1 MGSVTAT
8 TGTPRRNPG
17 PGRARPAPVAA
28 PAPAAR
34 PLPPAAAESRRDMAG
49 IAAAASVVVVAA
61 LWAIHGGMAD
71 LTGSAAAQLTSL
83 GRLAGLVSADL
94 LLVQVLLMAR
104 IPWIER
110 AVGQDALARHHRLVG
125 FTSFV
130 LMVAH
135 VGFITAGYA
144 ATDHSRLAAEG
155 WDLTAHYPGML
166 LAVAA
171 FGLIVMVAVTSMRAA
186 RRRLRYESWH
196 LLHLYA
202 YLGVAL
208 ALPHELW
215 TGNDFTDSA
224 VARAYW
230 WMLYLCAAGAIL
242 TFRLG
247 LPLWRNARHR
257 VRVAKVVH
265 EAPGVVSVHLTGRA
279 LDRLPAR
286 AGQFFLFRF
295 LDGPGWSRANPYSL
309 SAVPRNDR
317 LRITVKDLGD
327 GSGRLG
333 RLRPGTR
340 VLIEGPYGRLTA
352 DVRLGRGVVLVA
364 SGIGIT
370 PLRALL
376 EEFGAGPGPVTLL
389 YRAGRPEDFVFRDE
403 LDRLAAAAGARVFYL
418 PGRRLSGRS
427 SWLPESASHLGDVD
441 VLRQLVPDVATR
453 DVFVCGPDPW
463 MQAVERA
470 ALAAGVAPER
480 IHAERF
486 AW

>member
-1 MGSVTAT
+1 MAAS
-8 TGTPRRNPG
+8 TGTRHGTAGSTRPQPARAGAPRPVPPG
-17 PGRARPAPVAA
+17 
-28 PAPAAR
+28 
-34 PLPPAAAESRRDMAG
+34 LPPTAAQNRRDAAG
-49 IAAAASVVVVAA
+49 ALAVGTVAVVAA
-61 LWAIHGGMAD
+61 LWAAHGGITD
-71 LTGSAAAQLTSL
+71 LFGPPAAKLTSL

-94 LLVQVLLMAR
+94 LLLQVLLMAR

-110 AVGQDALARHHRLVG
+110 AFGQDALARQHRLVG
-125 FTSFV
+125 FTSVV
-130 LMVAH
+130 LMLAH

-144 ATDHSRLAAEG
+144 ATDRSGLVAEA

-171 FGLIVMVAVTSMRAA
+171 FGFVAMVAVTSVRAA

-215 TGNDFTDSA
+215 TGTDFTDSPLT
-224 VARAYW
+224 RAYW
-230 WMLYLCAAGAIL
+230 WTLYGVAAGGIL
-242 TFRLG
+242 VFRLG
-247 LPLWRNARHR
+247 LPVWRNLRHG
-257 VRVAKVVH
+257 VRVAKVVP
-265 EAPGVVSVHLTGRA
+265 EAPGVVSVHLTGRD

-309 SAVPRNDR
+309 SAVPRSDR
-317 LRITVKDLGD
+317 LRITVKNLGD
-327 GSGRLG
+327 GSSRLA

-340 VLIEGPYGRLTA
+340 VLIEGPYGRLTG
-352 DVRLGRGVVLVA
+352 DVRQGRGVVLVA

-376 EEFGAGPGPVTLL
+376 EELDGGTGSVTLI
-389 YRAGRPEDFVFRDE
+389 YRAARPEDFIFRDE
-403 LDRLAAAAGARVFYL
+403 LDRLAAARGAKVVYL
-418 PGRRLSGRS
+418 PGPRVRDRA
-427 SWLPESASHLGDVD
+427 SWLPDSAGQFGDVD
-441 VLRQLVPDVATR
+441 VLRQIVPDISSR
-453 DVFVCGPDPW
+453 DVFVCGPGPW
-463 MQAVERA
+463 MEAVERA
-470 ALAAGVAPER
+470 ALAAGVAPEH